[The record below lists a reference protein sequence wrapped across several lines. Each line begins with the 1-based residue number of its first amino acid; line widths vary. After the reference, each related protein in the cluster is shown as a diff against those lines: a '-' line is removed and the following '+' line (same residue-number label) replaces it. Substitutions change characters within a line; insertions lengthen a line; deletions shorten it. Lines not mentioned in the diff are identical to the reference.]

1 MNTDNF
7 LQIYLKSITMDSKTQ
22 KHNPVL
28 LVHGIND
35 TGAVFNKMARYL
47 GKQGRV
53 VCTLDL
59 IPNNGSELL
68 GKLAQQVADYV
79 NINFTPEQ
87 PLDIVGFS
95 MGGIVSR
102 YYIQSLGGIEKV
114 KRFITIS
121 SPHNGTNI
129 AYLTWLKGALQMQPN
144 SDFLNDLNSDIEMLK
159 KLNFTSI
166 WTPYDLMIVP
176 ADSSRIPVGKEVIL
190 PVALHPWMLTDKRTF
205 EVVAAA
211 LDEPI
216 SH

>member
-1 MNTDNF
+1 
-7 LQIYLKSITMDSKTQ
+7 MDTKKQ
-22 KHNPVL
+22 QRHPVL

-35 TGAVFNKMARYL
+35 TGAVFNKMAFYL
-47 GKQGRV
+47 KQRGWSV
-53 VCTLDL
+53 YTLDL
-59 IPNNGSELL
+59 VPNNGSALL
-68 GKLAQQVADYV
+68 DKLAQQVAEYV
-79 NINFTPEQ
+79 TATFAPEQ

-102 YYIQSLGGIEKV
+102 YYIQRLGGIERV

-129 AYLTWLKGALQMQPN
+129 AYLAWLKGALQMQPD
-144 SDFLNDLNSDIEMLK
+144 SDFLNDLNSDVEILK

-176 ADSSRIPVGKEVIL
+176 AESSKMPFGKEVIL

>member
-1 MNTDNF
+1 MDNTT
-7 LQIYLKSITMDSKTQ
+7 KKR
-22 KHNPVL
+22 NPVL

-47 GKQGRV
+47 RKQGRIV
-53 VCTLDL
+53 SALDL
-59 IPNNGSELL
+59 IPNNGSEVLD
-68 GKLAQQVADYV
+68 KLAKQVSNYISAT
-79 NINFTPEQ
+79 FAPEQ

-102 YYIQSLGGIEKV
+102 YYIQRLEGIERV

-121 SPHNGTNI
+121 SPHFGTNI
-129 AYLTWLKGALQMQPN
+129 AYLTWLKGAIQMQPN

-176 ADSSRIPVGKEVIL
+176 AKSSQLPFGKEVIL
-190 PVALHPWMLTDKRTF
+190 PLALHPWMLTDKRTF
-205 EVVAAA
+205 EAVAAA

-216 SH
+216 S

>member
-1 MNTDNF
+1 MAF
-7 LQIYLKSITMDSKTQ
+7 YLKQ
-22 KHNPVL
+22 R
-28 LVHGIND
+28 GW
-35 TGAVFNKMARYL
+35 AVY
-47 GKQGRV
+47 
-53 VCTLDL
+53 TLDL
-59 IPNNGSELL
+59 VPNNGSALL
-68 GKLAQQVADYV
+68 DKLAQQVAEYV
-79 NINFTPEQ
+79 TATFAPEQ

-102 YYIQSLGGIEKV
+102 YYIQRLGGIERV

-129 AYLTWLKGALQMQPN
+129 AYLAWLKGALQMQPD
-144 SDFLNDLNSDIEMLK
+144 SDFLNDLNSDVEMLK

-176 ADSSRIPVGKEVIL
+176 AESSRIPFGKEVIL

-216 SH
+216 SY